1 MAQRKVPE
9 FTHFDAKGNARMVD
23 VSAKA
28 ETMRVAEASGTIRMN
43 KDAYAMV
50 KSGTMAKG
58 DVLGVARIAGILAAK
73 KVHELIPLTHPL
85 LITSSNVDFAFQ
97 DDQNLIHI
105 RAAIGIC
112 GKTGV
117 EMEAL
122 TAVSVAALTIYD
134 MCKAVDKAMVIGDI
148 CLVKKTGGKSGT
160 YIRDGHLG

>member
-1 MAQRKVPE
+1 MAHHKHSE
-9 FTHFDAKGNARMVD
+9 LTHFDAQGNARMVD
-23 VSAKA
+23 VSAKE
-28 ETMRVAEASGTIRMN
+28 ETRRVAEAHGSIRMN
-43 KDAYAMV
+43 PEAYEKV
-50 KSGTMAKG
+50 KSGSMAKG

-73 KVHELIPLTHPL
+73 KVHELVPLAHPL

-105 RAAIGIC
+105 KAVIGIC

-122 TAVSVAALTIYD
+122 TAVSIAALTIYD

-160 YIRDGHLG
+160 YIREK